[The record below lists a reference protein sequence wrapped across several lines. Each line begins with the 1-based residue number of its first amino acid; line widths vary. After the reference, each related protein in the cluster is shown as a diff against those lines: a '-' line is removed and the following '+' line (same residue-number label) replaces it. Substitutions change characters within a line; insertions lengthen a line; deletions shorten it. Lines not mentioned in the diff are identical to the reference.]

1 MKNNSKTETETEP
14 VDHSTPIEISIIEG
28 ETSGIIKIDGRT
40 GAIEFAEDLTF
51 EQWKMGLR
59 LVRIY
64 RKRASIAAA
73 EYLAIG
79 IKKWGRKKV
88 DEALE
93 QLELELTLVKTAVA
107 VNSVPRELIFENI
120 NDEHFVE
127 ISKAQLPKAKAIKW
141 ARIASEQRLTP
152 AQLRLSIV
160 HGEVVD
166 RDATKMLSTG
176 MITIQG
182 IRQSFDIWYRR
193 VGGINGVRA
202 MDLDHQI
209 EIAEELDSIMEFGYI
224 LHEHLD
230 AIQKSTANAP
240 DTNAT

>member
-1 MKNNSKTETETEP
+1 MKNNSSQEIALAHTNN
-14 VDHSTPIEISIIEG
+14 SAPIEISIVEG
-28 ETSGIIKIDGRT
+28 DTSGLIKLNDT
-40 GAIEFAEDLTF
+40 GAIEFADDLTF
-51 EQWKMGLR
+51 EQWKIGLR
-59 LVRIY
+59 LVRIIR
-64 RKRASIAAA
+64 RKAAIAVA
-73 EYLAIG
+73 EYIAIG
-79 IKKWGRKKV
+79 IKKWGRKQV
-88 DEALE
+88 DESLE

-107 VNSVPRELIFENI
+107 VNSVPRELIFENL

-127 ISKAQLPKAKAIKW
+127 ISRANLPRAKAIKW
-141 ARIASEQRLTP
+141 ARIAMEQRLTP

-166 RDATKMLSTG
+166 REATRLLSTG

-193 VGGINGVRA
+193 VGGINGVRK

-209 EIAEELDSIMEFGYI
+209 EIAEELDSIMEFGYA

-230 AIQKSTANAP
+230 EIQKATVNTPSPTA
-240 DTNAT
+240 